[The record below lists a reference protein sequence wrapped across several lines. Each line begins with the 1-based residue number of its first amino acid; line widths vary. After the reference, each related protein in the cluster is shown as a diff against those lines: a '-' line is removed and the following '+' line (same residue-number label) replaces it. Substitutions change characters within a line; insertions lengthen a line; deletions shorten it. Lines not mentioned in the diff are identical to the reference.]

1 MILAGESSFD
11 CSRALKKSEV
21 SIERMLYG
29 DMGGPMWTYVVDDD
43 WLVREDILVFG
54 GHSTLGEGE
63 GMGWLCG

>member
-1 MILAGESSFD
+1 
-11 CSRALKKSEV
+11 
-21 SIERMLYG
+21 MLYG